1 MTIQEF
7 KQTFVPYLDRAIE
20 EKFSTYTQYTND
32 TGILNMVSYAKAI
45 IGGGKCIR
53 PYMAYMMYESLGGKN
68 SDRVMDAIVTLEI
81 FHACALVHDD
91 IIDKGATRHGTQT
104 VHMFVSEMLQA
115 EKRWSQDYDHIGNGQ
130 AILVGNLLHVWSIER
145 FSHYSDLPNHAEA
158 WQYFMKMIDE
168 VIIGQMIDVDI
179 MTRDRVDTSLIET
192 KMLLKTAGYTFVRP
206 MQIGV
211 ALAGKSAEM
220 EDFCVQFGQALGLAF
235 QTQDDILDLV
245 ADPGKIQKSV
255 LSDIREHQHTFLT
268 QYVFE
273 NGTKEDIRDL
283 SAVWGSEIRPTDQQA
298 IVGLFER
305 TGALDFAKTK
315 VQEYLQQA
323 RELVEKNTELDQMGK
338 ESLVF
343 LVDYIGNRSA

>member
-20 EKFSTYTQYTND
+20 EKFSTYPMYTD
-32 TGILNMVSYAKAI
+32 DKGILDMIDYAKDI
-45 IGGGKCIR
+45 IGGWKCIL
-53 PYMAYMMYESLGGKN
+53 PYMAYVIYESLGRQDKE
-68 SDRVMDAIVTLEI
+68 SVIDALVSLEV
-81 FHACALVHDD
+81 FHSFALVHDD
-91 IIDKGATRHGTQT
+91 IIDKGATRHGKQT
-104 VHMFVSEMLQA
+104 VHTYIADKLKS
-115 EKRWSQDYDHIGNGQ
+115 EKRWSQDYGHVGNGQ
-130 AILVGNLLHVWSIER
+130 AILAGDLLFAWSLER
-145 FSHYSDLPNHAEA
+145 FVGFGHLEHHPDA
-158 WQYFMKMIDE
+158 WRYFMKMIDE
-168 VIIGQMIDVDI
+168 VVVGQMIDVDI
-179 MTRDRVDTSLIET
+179 MTRDRVDTNLIET

-206 MQIGV
+206 MQMGV
-211 ALAGKSAEM
+211 ALAGKSVEM

-298 IVGLFER
+298 IVELFER

-323 RELVEKNTELDQMGK
+323 RELVESNAELDQMGK